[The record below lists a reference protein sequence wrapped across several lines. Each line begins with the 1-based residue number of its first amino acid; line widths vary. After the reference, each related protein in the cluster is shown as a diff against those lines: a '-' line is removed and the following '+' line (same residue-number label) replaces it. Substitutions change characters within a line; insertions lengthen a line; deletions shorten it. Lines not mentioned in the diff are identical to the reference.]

1 MTDFDQNG
9 PEDFNGDEPEIIEI
23 EGFEGDLEPTVPPQ
37 EAEEAPA
44 GESEEVFS
52 DPGRF
57 EEEINHL
64 REMYL
69 RKLAEFDNYRKRTE
83 RERLERDKMAGVEI
97 VQDLLPVIDNFE
109 RAIEHASDSSHEAFE
124 QGVQMIAK
132 QLLDV
137 LQRRGLERF
146 DPTGEAFDP
155 EFHEAIQ
162 KVEDPNLP
170 GGTVAWT
177 LAKGFQYGGRL
188 LRPAMVGVVAEQPTS
203 PASGPEPDG
212 GDREGNE
219 P

>member
-9 PEDFNGDEPEIIEI
+9 PEDFTEDEPEILEI
-23 EGFEGDLEPTVPPQ
+23 EGYEGDLDPTVARPDDGAAQ
-37 EAEEAPA
+37 ANGAEDTL
-44 GESEEVFS
+44 S
-52 DPGRF
+52 DPRQF

-83 RERLERDKMAGVEI
+83 RERLEREKMAGVEV

-109 RAIEHASDSSHEAFE
+109 RALEHASDSSHEAFE

-146 DPTGEAFDP
+146 DPTGQPFDP

-162 KVEDPNLP
+162 KVENSDLP

-177 LAKGFQYGGRL
+177 LAKGFRFGGRL
-188 LRPAMVGVVAEQPTS
+188 LRPAMVGVVAEQPA
-203 PASGPEPDG
+203 PAAPGTDTAGS
-212 GDREGNE
+212 RQEGTE
-219 P
+219 S